1 LVSHASSLILFAQ
14 GGAELTG
21 GFCLK
26 TLSYCG
32 PTSIMGPILN
42 TVVVSH
48 DVAGV
53 SCEELG
59 WHVNMCLLHP
69 FTMPV
74 MACHFTSSVVTPRG
88 HKVGNRPC
96 VNLHPLA
103 RSPIASSLPS
113 LWLER
118 NREIDLETG
127 DIVVELTESCF
138 SFPSKPWQGRARS
151 HRKSCWSTYRTS

>member
-21 GFCLK
+21 EFCLK

-32 PTSIMGPILN
+32 PTSIMGAILN

-74 MACHFTSSVVTPRG
+74 MAYRFTSSVVTPRG

-103 RSPIASSLPS
+103 
-113 LWLER
+113 
-118 NREIDLETG
+118 
-127 DIVVELTESCF
+127 
-138 SFPSKPWQGRARS
+138 
-151 HRKSCWSTYRTS
+151 